1 MKMPRIHAV
10 CGWPGWALGC
20 LLALGPA
27 SASPETARDQ
37 LLKREYAP
45 ARTEYERLLQ
55 ARPDDA
61 RLAYNA
67 GVAAFRQQDLEA
79 AGKHFESVLGD
90 PDLSLQE
97 RAYFNLGNTRFRQ
110 AEAAPDPADRERLW
124 TDAARQYEAALG
136 LNSADLD
143 AQTNLGAVRQQLAS
157 LPKPP
162 PRPDD
167 GKPKPDP
174 KDKKK
179 DGDKDQDKEKKP
191 DPSGKDPSKDKDQGD
206 PDKSQDSQQGD
217 PSKDRDGKDKQ
228 KSDGGKDGQKDGEK
242 SKDNPG
248 TSSPRPPEKNKGED
262 PSKQAGKPQGLKD
275 GKDKKEGG
283 ENAGSAGDKKESGP
297 EGGAGEG
304 QGAGPEADTPAG
316 QMAVRFAEHL
326 LDSHKNEERALIW
339 RPAGSGRENNE
350 STGRRK
356 TW

>member
-10 CGWPGWALGC
+10 CRWPGWALGC

-79 AGKHFESVLGD
+79 AAKHFESVLGD

-110 AEAAPDPADRERLW
+110 AEAAPDPADKERLW

-162 PRPDD
+162 PQPDD
-167 GKPKPDP
+167 GKPKPDS

-179 DGDKDQDKEKKP
+179 DGDKDKKP

-248 TSSPRPPEKNKGED
+248 TSSPRPPEKNKGEN
-262 PSKQAGKPQGLKD
+262 PSKQAGKPQGPKD

-283 ENAGSAGDKKESGP
+283 ENAGSAGDKKDSGP